1 MSPEKVTALRKL
13 FTSTSLSTALLS
25 FISTM
30 NGLQLYIFKDNFIS
44 AFVLSGAVQ
53 GALFGISTEFFLIL
67 SKFTK
72 RFSKIFFI
80 VIWFFL
86 LLFSSGFSYVGISKT
101 AYPDDVLREDAEQIL
116 IQYCL
121 DTDYDLLNYI
131 KKLEENFLVNFYNYL
146 NVLNGSSENF
156 SISKQDQDI
165 LEKQKQTLED
175 YQNTNEIDKGDG
187 TKISVSDI
195 TATLNTEMLV
205 TYINTIISGNYS
217 NNLDAYKKALHDK
230 ISDAKKKKKDY
241 DQKYDEEN
249 KLVVGDPNSDLDPAR
264 LGYNG
269 RSSQYT
275 NLSDPN
281 FIKLQQDI
289 AIAEENKSKFKSLGN
304 KLDDFTKYLEQC
316 KSFIENDFEMGAE
329 NVIYQQ
335 TIELKEEINKE
346 NINTNK
352 VISTSEIIYDKLIEN
367 NTSSTDD
374 KIKEYATF
382 KNNVNE
388 YKVII
393 EQKQKLK
400 SEIDELNNYS
410 SNSFLYT
417 TKSATYVSTNQV
429 DGSSDSMNDFRQTIW
444 SNHLLEIQSILK
456 NLPDEY
462 TKTPSINDII
472 SLPKNKTRY
481 LEEISD
487 RKRLYLTDINDFDRA
502 WTLLFSNFHPLKYKL
517 MLFVSVIIAFG
528 LDLISFSMG
537 CLLSKIKI

>member
-1 MSPEKVTALRKL
+1 MT
-13 FTSTSLSTALLS
+13 
-25 FISTM
+25 
-30 NGLQLYIFKDNFIS
+30 
-44 AFVLSGAVQ
+44 VQ
-53 GALFGISTEFFLIL
+53 
-67 SKFTK
+67 
-72 RFSKIFFI
+72 
-80 VIWFFL
+80 
-86 LLFSSGFSYVGISKT
+86 
-101 AYPDDVLREDAEQIL
+101 
-116 IQYCL
+116 
-121 DTDYDLLNYI
+121 
-131 KKLEENFLVNFYNYL
+131 
-146 NVLNGSSENF
+146 
-156 SISKQDQDI
+156 
-165 LEKQKQTLED
+165 
-175 YQNTNEIDKGDG
+175 
-187 TKISVSDI
+187 
-195 TATLNTEMLV
+195 
-205 TYINTIISGNYS
+205 
-217 NNLDAYKKALHDK
+217 
-230 ISDAKKKKKDY
+230 